1 MKVKQ
6 IAALIIALT
15 TLAFVSEACNRSSPT
30 NTLKTFIEA
39 VKKKD
44 NEGIKKSLSKDS
56 VKRFED
62 LSKILGKSLDETI
75 STVFSEASS
84 SASMPETRNEK
95 IDGDTATVEV
105 KDDKTGEWKT
115 LPFVKEDGQWKIALD
130 KAK

>member
-6 IAALIIALT
+6 SAALIIALT
-15 TLAFVSEACNRSSPT
+15 TLAFASAACNRSSPT
-30 NTLKTFIEA
+30 NTLKAFIEA

-44 NEGIKKSLSKDS
+44 NDGIKKALSKES

-62 LSKILGKSLDETI
+62 LSKVLGKSLDETI

-95 IDGDTATVEV
+95 IEGDTATLEV

-115 LPFVKEDGQWKIALD
+115 LPFVKEDGAWKIALD